1 MPMSE
6 SFKSFESAIQAIAT
20 QIPGAQPREAILTR
34 LLLHTG
40 TRLGEVFDAKLREL
54 GLNYTT
60 WTTLVVI
67 YSHPDHRMLPSE
79 LSTVIHTSRTHC
91 SRIADDLAKKGWVA
105 RVASEVDRRE
115 VYMQLTDAGQALV
128 KTVQP
133 QRRQQY
139 GALWAGFSAQEMDQ
153 FDLLLRKVLR
163 FVEC

>member
-1 MPMSE
+1 MPE
-6 SFKSFESAIQAIAT
+6 SFAPFESAIKAIAT

-34 LLLHTG
+34 LLLHIG
-40 TRLGEVFDAKLREL
+40 TRLGEVVDVKLREL

-60 WTTLVVI
+60 WTTLVVL
-67 YSHPDHRMLPSE
+67 YSHPGHRMLPSE
-79 LSTVIHTSRTHC
+79 LSTFIHTSRTHC
-91 SRIADDLAKKGWVA
+91 SRIADDLAKKGWVE

-128 KTVQP
+128 ETVQP

-139 GALWAGFSAQEMDQ
+139 STLWAGFSAEEMDQ

-163 FVEC
+163 YVDG